1 MECEMFKNRS
11 VPAKMKISMSLLGI
25 LFVGYSL
32 FIYFSLNEIQQNA
45 TTSYRQSL
53 PTAEMANKTKTCIQE
68 VWQWLTDISATQGMD
83 GLDDGFANAEKS
95 KNNFDETIKKMLGKL
110 EEAGDTEGIQL
121 IGVLNDR
128 FSKFYD
134 VGKEMAKAYV
144 DGGPKEGNP
153 HMAAFDGAAET
164 MLETLDQ
171 FVSKYQGNLSNSLA
185 AMDISVTWLV
195 RFMIGT
201 SIAMLL
207 IFAIVAWM
215 MIRSTT
221 GPLNRVITGL
231 AGASEQVSSF
241 ASQSAGA
248 SQALAE
254 GASEQAA
261 SLEETASS
269 LEEMANMNRQ
279 NSDNAEQA
287 ENLVRETITLAEQG
301 GAAMGRMGDA
311 ISEIKNSSDQTAKII
326 KTIDEIAFQTNL
338 LALNAAVEAARAGD
352 AGRGFA
358 VVAEE
363 VRNLAQRSAEAA
375 KDTNELIESSQDK
388 AELGVKVAGEVEN
401 SLNDIQTSILK
412 INELVRDV
420 ATASKQQSGGI
431 DQLNLAVT
439 QMDSTT
445 QNNAANAEETS
456 ATSEELSA
464 QAQELNSMVSEL
476 MVMVGTGRGN
486 GHGNGSINN
495 RVDRQKTTSQFA
507 TVEHHPEE
515 QTKGNERNKSLV
527 SSPQISNGFIASGEL
542 RGKIEREN
550 DQHLESKPE
559 QYEDL
564 NEGDFQKI

>member
-1 MECEMFKNRS
+1 MFKKRS
-11 VPAKMKISMSLLGI
+11 VPAKMKISMSLLGV
-25 LFVGYSL
+25 LFVGYSI
-32 FIYFSLNEIQQNA
+32 FIYFGLNQIQQN
-45 TTSYRQSL
+45 SDISFSQNL
-53 PTAEMANKTKTCIQE
+53 PTAELAMKTQMHIQE
-68 VWQWLTDISATQGMD
+68 VWQWLTDISATRGLD
-83 GLDDGFANAEKS
+83 GLDDGFEKAEIH
-95 KNNFDETIKKMLGKL
+95 KNHFNMTTKKILGKL
-110 EEAGDTEGIQL
+110 EKGGDTEGIKL
-121 IGVLNDR
+121 VGVLKVR
-128 FSKFYD
+128 FLKFYD
-134 VGKEMAKAYV
+134 VGKEMAQAYI
-144 DGGPKEGNP
+144 DGGAKEGNQQ
-153 HMAAFDGAAET
+153 MEAFDGAAET
-164 MLETLDQ
+164 MLETLKQ
-171 FVSKYQGNLSNSLA
+171 IVSKYQGNLSNSLS
-185 AMDISVTWLV
+185 DIHQSVNWV
-195 RFMIGT
+195 VKFMIGT

-221 GPLNRVITGL
+221 GPLNRVINGL
-231 AGASEQVSSF
+231 ASASEQVTSF
-241 ASQSAGA
+241 SSQSAA
-248 SQALAE
+248 SSQALAE

-287 ENLVRETITLAEQG
+287 EILVRETITLAEQG

-363 VRNLAQRSAEAA
+363 VRNLAQRSAAAA
-375 KDTNELIESSQDK
+375 KDTNELIDSSQEK

-401 SLNDIQTSILK
+401 SLTDIQSSILK

-431 DQLNLAVT
+431 DQLNMAVS
-439 QMDSTT
+439 QMDSST

-464 QAQELNSMVSEL
+464 QAQELNAMVSEL
-476 MVMVGTGRGN
+476 IVIVGTGRGN
-486 GHGNGSINN
+486 GHGNGSKRH
-495 RVDRQKTTSQFA
+495 RVDRQKTTSQFSA
-507 TVEHHPEE
+507 VKHRPEE
-515 QTKGNERNKSLV
+515 RTKGNERNKRLERT
-527 SSPQISNGFIASGEL
+527 PQISNQLIPSGDL
-542 RGKIEREN
+542 RGKIEQEDDR
-550 DQHLESKPE
+550 HLDGKPE
-559 QYEDL
+559 HYQDL
-564 NEGDFQKI
+564 TEGDFQKI